1 MHNYSGQ
8 TEVIEQYLA
17 NHNQKAEMLFMCDK
31 FSVLLL
37 TRHISIKEVPFHI
50 SKEVIINKIKNLANS
65 YKIKCSFTQDWNSD
79 ETVET
84 LTLIYMILKSVWV
97 AESDMTKVT

>member
-1 MHNYSGQ
+1 
-8 TEVIEQYLA
+8 
-17 NHNQKAEMLFMCDK
+17 MLE
-31 FSVLLL
+31 S
-37 TRHISIKEVPFHI
+37 
-50 SKEVIINKIKNLANS
+50 NLANS